1 MKKKKQENDSATKEK
16 EPTTDNQ
23 ERKGDRFKG
32 EKRDFK
38 GDRKEGDFKRGDFN
52 KEGDFKRGDFNKE
65 GDFKRGD
72 FNKDDQ
78 KKNSYSN
85 TKKGDPAKDKKPE
98 EKKAKVVK
106 VETEVVTPV
115 KTAKLE
121 ASEIGSKDIW
131 NEATLE
137 DLISGK

>member
-1 MKKKKQENDSATKEK
+1 MKKRNKKMTLQPRKKSQLQTIRNAKEIDSKEK
-16 EPTTDNQ
+16 REIS
-23 ERKGDRFKG
+23 KGTAK
-32 EKRDFK
+32 
-38 GDRKEGDFKRGDFN
+38 KETLSVGTLTK
-52 KEGDFKRGDFNKE
+52 KETLSVGTLTKKE
-65 GDFKRGD
+65 TLSVGTLTKMTR
-72 FNKDDQ
+72 